1 MFPPEEGVWGKRG
14 SPIVRAARASGG
26 WVVGLFGNVSAEA
39 AVPGTSG
46 GRSMGEPFEGVGRMP
61 SASKLVCVREG
72 IGMFDVQHKLTYRS
86 GEAERGGGSIYGD
99 GSVQSAQVRLR
110 TRPTFQ
116 SVWWVVSYCL
126 LVIGCG

>member
-1 MFPPEEGVWGKRG
+1 
-14 SPIVRAARASGG
+14 
-26 WVVGLFGNVSAEA
+26 
-39 AVPGTSG
+39 
-46 GRSMGEPFEGVGRMP
+46 MP

-110 TRPTFQ
+110 TRSTFQ
-116 SVWWVVSYCL
+116 SVVWLGLVSYWVRWVTACGL
-126 LVIGCG
+126 LVKIQVKG

>member
-1 MFPPEEGVWGKRG
+1 MVWVAGDVPPRGGGLGETWFPHR
-14 SPIVRAARASGG
+14 
-26 WVVGLFGNVSAEA
+26 
-39 AVPGTSG
+39 PGCTGQRRVG
-46 GRSMGEPFEGVGRMP
+46 GRALWERFRFEGLGRMP

-72 IGMFDVQHKLTYRS
+72 IGRFDVQHKLTYRS

-116 SVWWVVSYCL
+116 SVWWVVS
-126 LVIGCG
+126 

>member
-1 MFPPEEGVWGKRG
+1 MFPPEEGVWGNCG
-14 SPIVRAARASGG
+14 SPIVLGSVALWERFR
-26 WVVGLFGNVSAEA
+26 
-39 AVPGTSG
+39 
-46 GRSMGEPFEGVGRMP
+46 FEGVGRMP

-110 TRPTFQ
+110 TRTAFQ
-116 SVWWVVSYCL
+116 SDEGGLLGCLVAWL
-126 LVIGCG
+126 LVGW